1 MVSRKG
7 EDLARRRAA
16 MAVSDEGLRALF
28 ASEQVPRR
36 RMGAAAAKATRTF
49 LEKHPE
55 LQGNE
60 RVDALLNKWMEL
72 PTKDAAYIA
81 AYERDEGVT
90 ITSYEVNADAN
101 GKDAREFE
109 SQIGPPPPQPA
120 AGRPAGREAAF
131 LSGMRRGFL
140 K

>member
-1 MVSRKG
+1 
-7 EDLARRRAA
+7 
-16 MAVSDEGLRALF
+16 MAEISDEGLQALF
-28 ASEQVPRR
+28 ASDEVPRR
-36 RMGAAAAKATRTF
+36 RMGAAAAKATRAF

-60 RVDALLNKWMEL
+60 RVNALLNKWMEL
-72 PTKDAAYIA
+72 STSDADYIA
-81 AYERDEGVT
+81 AYESKRDVT
-90 ITSYEVNADAN
+90 ITSYEVFIDAN
-101 GKDAREFE
+101 GKEAKDFE
-109 SQIGPPPPQPA
+109 SRIGPPPPQPA